1 MTRPSSEKCSALR
14 WPSRPTPLN
23 PDTSN
28 IYPLLEDFS
37 QYRSETDLSFKH
49 EFVKDLNF
57 EVSLYH
63 SYLSDPPEGSES
75 RDYGLTTSL
84 GYSF

>member
-1 MTRPSSEKCSALR
+1 M
-14 WPSRPTPLN
+14 
-23 PDTSN
+23 SN